1 MKKISA
7 LALFPMLLTLAMP
20 LQAADSN
27 NEAAAA
33 PEVLQYQHEGRKYP
47 PLFYQSNIEDEKFRE
62 SLLARQ
68 AFNRLDKDAVGLPIG
83 LMVLKTLRP
92 KADAAG
98 FTSTMLAAGT
108 LGLVPMVNSKEFTVY
123 YMVFVH
129 GERIARFEY
138 SMSSADVEMLWGAGQ
153 QRDIKPEEEVFLENT
168 IPRFLN
174 DLKKDEKV
182 SALFDEYYEYFPEGS

>member
-7 LALFPMLLTLAMP
+7 LALLPMLLTLAMP
-20 LQAADSN
+20 LQAAEGDT
-27 NEAAAA
+27 AAA

-62 SLLARQ
+62 ALLARQ

-83 LMVLKTLRP
+83 LMVLKSLRP

-98 FTSTMLAAGT
+98 FTSAMLAAGT
-108 LGLVPMVNSKEFTVY
+108 LGLVPMVNNKEFTVY

-138 SMSSADVEMLWGAGQ
+138 SMSSADVEMLWGAAGQ